1 MISTILGLARAAF
14 GAASSIMGYF
24 AQRKIDRRAKAAAQ
38 VDWLLNEQDIV
49 RKAADARHT
58 ADTTAS
64 GLRDD
69 PARRS

>member
-1 MISTILGLARAAF
+1 MLGTILGLARAAL
-14 GAASSIMGYF
+14 GAVSGVVGYF
-24 AQRKIDRRAKAAAQ
+24 AQRKIDNRAKAAAQ
-38 VDWLLNEQDIV
+38 VDWLKNEQTIV

>member
-1 MISTILGLARAAF
+1 MIGTILGLARAAL
-14 GAASSIMGYF
+14 GAVSSIMGYF
-24 AQRKIDRRAKAAAQ
+24 AQRKIDKRAKAAAQ
-38 VDWLLNEQDIV
+38 AEFLKEDARVIRE
-49 RKAADARHT
+49 AANARHT